1 MLSNTVSLNPTT
13 NEVELTYL
21 YGESRETLLEQTF
34 EAFTDRV
41 TTNSY
46 TISMN
51 KTVVNGV
58 VKVVFATVAPT
69 P

>member
-1 MLSNTVSLNPTT
+1 MLSNTVSLNPIT

-34 EAFTDRV
+34 ERFTDKV
-41 TTNSY
+41 VAGD
-46 TISMN
+46 TITMT

>member
-1 MLSNTVSLNPTT
+1 MLSNTVSLNPIT

-34 EAFTDRV
+34 ERFTDKV
-41 TTNSY
+41 AAGD
-46 TISMN
+46 TITMT